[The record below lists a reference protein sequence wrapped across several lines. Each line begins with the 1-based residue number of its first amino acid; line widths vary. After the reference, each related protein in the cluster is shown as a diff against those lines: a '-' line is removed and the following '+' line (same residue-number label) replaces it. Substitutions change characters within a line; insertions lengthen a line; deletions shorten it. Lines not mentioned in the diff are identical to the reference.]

1 MSIIF
6 REEMTTFDSFAVSL
20 HLLSGTLG
28 LVTFSV
34 FSVVSVEVIV
44 GVVVVVVGG
53 ETGMNL
59 GEQTGGRGR
68 EEWWLV

>member
-44 GVVVVVVGG
+44 GVVVVVVDV
-53 ETGMNL
+53 
-59 GEQTGGRGR
+59 
-68 EEWWLV
+68 LVLDRIGALKPN